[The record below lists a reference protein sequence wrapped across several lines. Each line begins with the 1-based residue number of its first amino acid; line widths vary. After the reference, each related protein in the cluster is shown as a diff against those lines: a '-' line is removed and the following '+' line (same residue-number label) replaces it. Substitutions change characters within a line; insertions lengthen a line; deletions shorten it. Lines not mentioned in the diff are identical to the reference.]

1 MMSPARVLRTSS
13 TAVPTRRTDTAV
25 NRFRVPS
32 GLCTTAATIPAAL
45 EHHSD
50 SLRGSVPTRIELP
63 PCLLD
68 SRRAVFPT
76 LDFSRVVFY
85 LGIPRGVAGASGF
98 TMCSGGPGADIRI
111 YLKTYDPC
119 STATFVLVAHEL
131 VHALQIQGMVGGGR
145 IPGSWVTY
153 YLSHALRGG
162 GRGGGRT
169 NDLELEAYDFT
180 NGRSSGGRGE
190 LRAFV
195 DTHLGGAA
203 PCSRAASGSP
213 TSTPTSTT
221 VRGQSYAEALTAHGT
236 PTKTTSSVGHT
247 WYSLLTWP
255 ATIIAGAFSV
265 FGFSS
270 TGGALGALGG
280 IAAGAVTGGVVGALR
295 RGPLGAVLG
304 ILAAAYA
311 GGIVG
316 GAIGWAVTP
325 WRCPAAHQAF
335 CRRIRQR

>member
-1 MMSPARVLRTSS
+1 MS
-13 TAVPTRRTDTAV
+13 
-25 NRFRVPS
+25 
-32 GLCTTAATIPAAL
+32 
-45 EHHSD
+45 
-50 SLRGSVPTRIELP
+50 
-63 PCLLD
+63 
-68 SRRAVFPT
+68 
-76 LDFSRVVFY
+76 
-85 LGIPRGVAGASGF
+85 
-98 TMCSGGPGADIRI
+98 SGGPGADIRV

-169 NDLELEAYDFT
+169 NDLELEAYNFT
-180 NGRSSGGRGE
+180 NGRSGGGRGE
-190 LRAFV
+190 LRDFV
-195 DTHLGGAA
+195 DTHLRGTA
-203 PCSRAASGSP
+203 PCSRTGSGSP
-213 TSTPTSTT
+213 TSTTMPTT
-221 VRGQSYAEALTAHGT
+221 VRGQSYAEVLTTHGA

-280 IAAGAVTGGVVGALR
+280 IVAGAVTGSVVGALR

-304 ILAAAYA
+304 ILTAAYT

-316 GAIGWAVTP
+316 GAIGWSITP
-325 WRCPAAHQAF
+325 SRCREARQAF
-335 CRRIRQR
+335 CRRTPQR

>member
-1 MMSPARVLRTSS
+1 MRDPPAERIPLP
-13 TAVPTRRTDTAV
+13 TASVYRLAYAIDQ
-25 NRFRVPS
+25 
-32 GLCTTAATIPAAL
+32 
-45 EHHSD
+45 HSD
-50 SLRGSVPTRIELP
+50 RLRGSVPTRIELP

-68 SRRAVFPT
+68 SCRVVYPT
-76 LDFSRVVFY
+76 LDFSRIVFY
-85 LGIPRGVAGASGF
+85 LGIPRGVSGASGF
-98 TMCSGGPGADIRI
+98 TMSSGGPGGDIRI
-111 YLKTYDPC
+111 YLKSFDPC
-119 STATFVLVAHEL
+119 STATFLLVAHEL

-153 YLSHALRGG
+153 YTSHALRGG

-180 NGRSSGGRGE
+180 NGRSGGGRGE
-190 LRAFV
+190 LRDFV
-195 DTHLGGAA
+195 DTHLDGAA
-203 PCSRAASGSP
+203 PCSRGRSGSP
-213 TSTPTSTT
+213 TPTT
-221 VRGQSYAEALTAHGT
+221 VRGQSYVEALTTHGI

-265 FGFSS
+265 FGFGS

-295 RGPLGAVLG
+295 RGPLGAVFG
-304 ILAAAYA
+304 ILTAAYA

-316 GAIGWAVTP
+316 GAIGWSITP

-335 CRRIRQR
+335 CHRTRQR